1 MIELLLTINICIVIL
16 VIAAFIVI
24 ALGAFWYSEATK
36 GWFHLLIKKILSGKC
51 LGILFVFGIVAMF
64 FCKIENL
71 KYCLDWGNG
80 YPDAIN
86 EIIFSIAGG
95 YVSGYIV
102 YVLSTLVPYSKR
114 QRPILKIIKERL
126 WNTICEME
134 DDFSVIY
141 GKRTLNT
148 NTIDDFLFA
157 LASEKNEYHYKI
169 KACNS
174 NFILKCMGH
183 VSITLDSVI
192 PHIEYIDELD
202 LEQISNM
209 IQNTTDVMT
218 VLNMSDGKDSFLDYK
233 GIRELSMNILR
244 VYEGLSKYHS
254 KLENIV

>member
-1 MIELLLTINICIVIL
+1 MIELLLTIKL
-16 VIAAFIVI
+16 VVAAFMVI
-24 ALGAFWYSEATK
+24 ALGAFWYSMANK
-36 GWFHLLIKKILSGKC
+36 GWFHLLIKKIINEKC

-64 FCKIENL
+64 FCKIDNL
-71 KYCLDWGNG
+71 KYGVDWGNG

-86 EIIFSIAGG
+86 DIIFSIAGG

-102 YVLSTLVPYSKR
+102 YVLSNLVPYSKR
-114 QRPILKIIKERL
+114 QRPILRIVKERL

-148 NTIDDFLFA
+148 NTIDDFLLA

-202 LEQISNM
+202 LEQISNI

-218 VLNMSDGKDSFLDYK
+218 VLNMSDGKDSFLDDK
-233 GIRELSMNILR
+233 GIRKLSMNILK
-244 VYEGLSKYHS
+244 VYEGICQYHS